1 MCMIKKRI
9 TRLGTN
15 RFLIATT
22 LLLIVAMSL
31 VAIVYP
37 DTFLTQLVETS
48 VAYHV
53 IRAGIGVLLIGLLI
67 TYAPRSLVFRLT
79 LGVWAL
85 ALATTALQLL
95 FTYQMN
101 VLDAVVFTEL
111 AIIFGIEALETR
123 SIPIKKPHIPARRIP
138 VTTS

>member
-1 MCMIKKRI
+1 MIKKRI
-9 TRLGTN
+9 TRLGIN
-15 RFLIATT
+15 RFLIAAT
-22 LLLIVAMSL
+22 LLLVAAMSL
-31 VAIVYP
+31 GAVVYS
-37 DTFLTQLVETS
+37 DTFLSQLVDTS
-48 VAYHV
+48 AAYQV
-53 IRAGIGVLLIGLLI
+53 IRLGVVVLLIGLLV
-67 TYAPRSLVFRLT
+67 TYAPRSAVFRLT

-101 VLDAVVFTEL
+101 FLDAVVFTEL

>member
-1 MCMIKKRI
+1 MLKKRI
-9 TRLGTN
+9 AKIGVN
-15 RFLIATT
+15 R
-22 LLLIVAMSL
+22 LLIGATLGLVVAMLLSAVL
-31 VAIVYP
+31 GP
-37 DTFLTQLVETS
+37 DAVLSQLMDTS
-48 VAYHV
+48 TAYQT
-53 IRAGIGVLLIGLLI
+53 IRGGIALLLIGLLV
-67 TYAPRSLVFRLT
+67 TYAPRSNVFRLM

-101 VLDAVVFTEL
+101 ILDAIVFAEL

-123 SIPIKKPHIPARRIP
+123 SIPVKKPHIPAHRIP